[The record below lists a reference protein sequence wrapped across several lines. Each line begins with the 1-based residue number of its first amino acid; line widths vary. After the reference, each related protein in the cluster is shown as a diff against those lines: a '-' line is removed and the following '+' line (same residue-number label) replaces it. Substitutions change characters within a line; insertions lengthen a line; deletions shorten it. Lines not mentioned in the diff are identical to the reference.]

1 MTRSRSM
8 IFVLVLGLA
17 WAVLDQVTKYLV
29 VGHLTALFP
38 ADAGLLHRISLFYGT
53 DGLYQ
58 LAKAPVHILP
68 PVWDH
73 LYVQNPAGAFGLLTS
88 APLAV
93 RRGILSAVAL
103 IASVG
108 ILWMARRAAG
118 EGKLLTRAALG
129 LVLGGA
135 LGNLTDRIIHGYVID
150 FIDWH
155 LAGYHWPAFNVADVG
170 IVVGVFSLLLL
181 LNRRPA
187 ETGDADETGTQ
198 SPDDAAPVAPHRSEA

>member
-17 WAVLDQVTKYLV
+17 WAILDQLAKYLV

-38 ADAGLLHRISLFYGT
+38 ADAGLLHRIGLFYGT
-53 DGLYQ
+53 DGLYH
-58 LAKAPVHILP
+58 LARPPAQILA
-68 PVWDH
+68 PVWDN

-93 RRGILSAVAL
+93 RRAILSAVAL

-118 EGKLLTRAALG
+118 EGRLLTRIALG

-135 LGNLTDRIIHGYVID
+135 LGNLTDRIVHGYVID

-170 IVVGVFSLLLL
+170 IVVGVFSLLFL

-187 ETGDADETGTQ
+187 ESDDAEEADAS
-198 SPDDAAPVAPHRSEA
+198 SPEDAAPAGSHRSEA